1 MLATTLVWIYAERLE
16 NTPKRRY
23 ATQDRT
29 EYAFADVPRIIAD
42 EIGRPGF
49 VIRYYKSYKPPEN
62 SLLQSFMRL
71 VA

>member
-29 EYAFADVPRIIAD
+29 EYAFAD

-71 VA
+71 VT

>member
-1 MLATTLVWIYAERLE
+1 LGAILGENKSVWCDLLIYTLYRGY
-16 NTPKRRY
+16 T
-23 ATQDRT
+23 RT